1 MLSVFQI
8 YNRFLWHSGYFTLC
22 FTIQNAFVDNLAQ
35 INFAKIFEPLLFV
48 SFLIFA
54 HFIKVPSLYA
64 CFNSHIPWHKSRF
77 QHEYV
82 LTFSGCYHHYHLMIP
97 DMSHDHP
104 PGYSGCSC
112 RVCAS
117 LTPGSVFRVEMSLKF
132 SKNLTAHAH
141 CCCCCCGGNDCL
153 LLPGHC
159 TIPDRLTVHLTPDHD
174 WQLSYLCQIPN
185 KSLIFSLNQYLDG
198 S

>member
-8 YNRFLWHSGYFTLC
+8 YNRFLWHSGYFTHC

-64 CFNSHIPWHKSRF
+64 CFNSHIPWHKR
-77 QHEYV
+77 Q
-82 LTFSGCYHHYHLMIP
+82 IP
-97 DMSHDHP
+97 AWICINFFWLLSPLSPDDTRHVSWL

-159 TIPDRLTVHLTPDHD
+159 TIPDRLTVHLIPDHD